1 MSQQQ
6 MDELDAEKA
15 QLTPQQMADEKMLM
29 TFEIR
34 FWKQKAWRAEQQ
46 RDREIAERKA
56 TDLQYERFKGIPQ
69 ESLDALLLKMKEDKI
84 AMAKEEAGKIIGYI
98 PWVKYEMEEKA
109 IKDIDAKLDFWTK
122 LISYYKTMEHEDT

>member
-6 MDELDAEKA
+6 LADLEAERALMTPEEL
-15 QLTPQQMADEKMLM
+15 ADERMYM
-29 TFEIR
+29 AHTIS

-56 TDLQYERFKGIPQ
+56 TEAQFERFKAIPQ
-69 ESLDALLLKMKEDKI
+69 EALDALLLKMKEEKV
-84 AMAKEEAGKIIGYI
+84 AAVKKEASKIIGYI
-98 PWVKYEMEEKA
+98 PWVKYELEEKT
-109 IKDIDAKLDFWTK
+109 IQDVDAKLEFWTK

>member
-1 MSQQQ
+1 
-6 MDELDAEKA
+6 MDELDAEKSN
-15 QLTPQQMADEKMLM
+15 LTPQQLADEKMLM

-56 TDLQYERFKGIPQ
+56 TELQYERIKGIPQ
-69 ESLDALLLKMKEDKI
+69 EALDALLLKMKEEKVTL
-84 AMAKEEAGKIIGYI
+84 AKEEAGKIIGYI
-98 PWVKYEMEEKA
+98 PWVKYELEEKA
-109 IKDIDAKLDFWTK
+109 INDVDDKLEFWTK